1 MSTPDSSPWE
11 FAGKGTFS
19 RPAAI
24 AYGIVAAALFSAS
37 SSAPTPVYHLYQESL
52 GLSPLMLTVIF
63 SVYAFS
69 LLAALL
75 TIGSLSDYVG
85 RKPVILAALVLNM
98 IAMAVFTEAGSA
110 GMLVLARAIQGLAT
124 GAAMTTFGAAILDYD
139 KVRGPIFNSLTAFI
153 GLTAGSLISGALVT
167 FAPLPTQ
174 LVYIVLLAVTL
185 LMVVLLIWLPES
197 TDGKKGALASLKP
210 HVAIPPQTRKPL
222 LKITPVN
229 IAGWALGGFYF
240 SLMPSL
246 IRVATGLN
254 SPFIGGLVV
263 AVLTLTATF
272 TALVLKSRPG
282 LQVLMIGTVSLIV
295 GVSITLAGVYLHMA
309 AIMMVGAVI
318 TGIGFGSCYSGALR
332 IVLPLAGAHQRAG
345 LLSTFFVQSYLA
357 FSLPAIAVG
366 LIAPSVGLSNA
377 AYIYGGV
384 VIVLAVISLVA
395 MRPHRR
401 LPSAA

>member
-1 MSTPDSSPWE
+1 MSTASPTTQRT
-11 FAGKGTFS
+11 GRFS
-19 RPAAI
+19 RPVAI

-37 SSAPTPVYHLYQESL
+37 SSAPTPVYHLYQETL
-52 GLSPLMLTVIF
+52 GLTPLMLTVIF

-75 TIGSLSDYVG
+75 TIGSLSDFVG
-85 RKPVILAALVLNM
+85 RKPVIFSALLLNLLAMLAF
-98 IAMAVFTEAGSA
+98 ASAGSA

-124 GAAMTTFGAAILDYD
+124 GAAMTTVGAAILDFD
-139 KVRGPIFNSLTAFI
+139 KARGPVYNSLTSFI
-153 GLTAGSLISGALVT
+153 GLTAGSLVSGAMVSY
-167 FAPLPTQ
+167 APLPTQ
-174 LVYIVLLAVTL
+174 LIYVALSGVTLLLIVLLF
-185 LMVVLLIWLPES
+185 WLPES
-197 TDGKKGALASLKP
+197 TTGQAGAWASLKP
-210 HVAIPPQTRKPL
+210 HIAIPPQARKAL

-254 SPFIGGLVV
+254 SAFIGGLVV

-272 TALVLKSRPG
+272 TALALQKRAG
-282 LQVLMIGTVSLIV
+282 LQVLTIGTVSLIS
-295 GVSITLAGVYLHMA
+295 GVSVTLLGVYLHIA

-332 IVLPLAGAHQRAG
+332 VVLPLAHVHERAG

-357 FSLPAIAVG
+357 FSLPSIAVG
-366 LIAPSVGLSNA
+366 LAAPSLGLSNA
-377 AYIYGGV
+377 AYLYGGI
-384 VIVLAVISLVA
+384 VILLATISLVA
-395 MRPHRR
+395 LRASRPE
-401 LPSAA
+401 PSAA